1 MIIEC
6 ACKKYKFAVKA
17 EEIGINGRV
26 VQCGV
31 CDQKWFQ
38 EPASSEEFKVLKEN
52 HIKEEEE
59 KKEKAK
65 NQKTIKEKPSKN
77 YVPIKYENKSKIN
90 YTKIFLTTLVISII
104 SIVFS
109 FENREYILNKNPE
122 FSDFFNL
129 LEEFVEYL
137 KISYLDIINAFMP
150 KQK

>member
-52 HIKEEEE
+52 HIKEEEA

-65 NQKTIKEKPSKN
+65 NQKTIKEKSSKN

-104 SIVFS
+104 GIVFS

-137 KISYLDIINAFMP
+137 KISYSDIINAFMP

>member
-31 CDQKWFQ
+31 CDEKWFQ
-38 EPASSEEFKVLKEN
+38 EPASSEEFKVLKDN
-52 HIKEEEE
+52 HIKEEEKKKDE
-59 KKEKAK
+59 AKNRKQKKEK
-65 NQKTIKEKPSKN
+65 PGKN
-77 YVPIKYENKSKIN
+77 YIPIKYENKSKIN
-90 YTKIFLTTLVISII
+90 YSKIFLIILIISII
-104 SIVFS
+104 SIAIS

-122 FSDFFNL
+122 FADFFSL

-137 KISYLDIINAFMP
+137 KINYSDIINAFIP

>member
-31 CDQKWFQ
+31 CDEKWFQ

-52 HIKEEEE
+52 HIKEEEK
-59 KKEKAK
+59 KKEEAK
-65 NQKTIKEKPSKN
+65 NQKPKKEKPGKN
-77 YVPIKYENKSKIN
+77 YIPIKYENKSKIN
-90 YTKIFLTTLVISII
+90 YSKIFLTILIISII
-104 SIVFS
+104 GIAVG

-122 FSDFFNL
+122 FADFFSL

-137 KISYLDIINAFMP
+137 KINYSDIINAFIP

>member
-52 HIKEEEE
+52 HIKEEEA

-65 NQKTIKEKPSKN
+65 NQKTVKEKPSKN

-137 KISYLDIINAFMP
+137 KISYSDIINAFMP

>member
-31 CDQKWFQ
+31 CDEKWFQ
-38 EPASSEEFKVLKEN
+38 EPAGTEEFKALKEN
-52 HIKEEEE
+52 SIKQEEE

-65 NQKTIKEKPSKN
+65 NQKTIKEKPGKN

-90 YTKIFLTTLVISII
+90 YTKIFLTILIISII
-104 SIVFS
+104 GIAVS
-109 FENREYILNKNPE
+109 FENREYILSKNPE
-122 FSDFFNL
+122 LADFFSL
-129 LEEFVEYL
+129 LEEFVEYF
-137 KISYLDIINAFMP
+137 KKYYSDIIEAFIP

>member
-31 CDQKWFQ
+31 CDEKWFQ
-38 EPASSEEFKVLKEN
+38 EPASSEEFKVLNDN

-65 NQKTIKEKPSKN
+65 NQKPIKEKPGKN
-77 YVPIKYENKSKIN
+77 YIPTKYENKSKIN
-90 YTKIFLTTLVISII
+90 YSKIFLTILIISII
-104 SIVFS
+104 GIAVG

-122 FSDFFNL
+122 FADFFGF
-129 LEEFVEYL
+129 LEEFTEYL
-137 KISYLDIINAFMP
+137 KIYYSDIIEAFIP
-150 KQK
+150 KEK

>member
-77 YVPIKYENKSKIN
+77 YVPIKYDNKSKIN
-90 YTKIFLTTLVISII
+90 YTKIFLTILVISII
-104 SIVFS
+104 IIVFS

-122 FSDFFNL
+122 FADFFSL

-137 KISYLDIINAFMP
+137 KINYSDIINAFIP

>member
-38 EPASSEEFKVLKEN
+38 EPASSEEFKVLKEIQ
-52 HIKEEEE
+52 IKEEEE

-65 NQKTIKEKPSKN
+65 NQKPIKEKSGKN

-90 YTKIFLTTLVISII
+90 YTKIFLTILII
-104 SIVFS
+104 STIGIAIS
-109 FENREYILNKNPE
+109 FENREYILGKNPE
-122 FSDFFNL
+122 LADFFSL

-137 KISYLDIINAFMP
+137 KQYYLDIIEAFTP

>member
-6 ACKKYKFAVKA
+6 ACKKYKFEVKA

-38 EPASSEEFKVLKEN
+38 EPASSEEFKVLKEI

-65 NQKTIKEKPSKN
+65 NQKPIKEKSGKN

-90 YTKIFLTTLVISII
+90 YTKIFLTILII
-104 SIVFS
+104 STIGIAIS
-109 FENREYILNKNPE
+109 FENREYILSKNPE
-122 FSDFFNL
+122 LADFFSL

-137 KISYLDIINAFMP
+137 KQYYLDIIEAFTP

>member
-52 HIKEEEE
+52 QIKEEEE

-65 NQKTIKEKPSKN
+65 NQKTTKEKLSKN

-90 YTKIFLTTLVISII
+90 YTKIFLTIMVISAI

-122 FSDFFNL
+122 FADFFSL

-137 KISYLDIINAFMP
+137 KINYSDIINAFIP

>member
-31 CDQKWFQ
+31 CDEKWFQ
-38 EPASSEEFKVLKEN
+38 EPASSEEFKVLKDN
-52 HIKEEEE
+52 HIKEEER
-59 KKEKAK
+59 KKEEAK
-65 NQKTIKEKPSKN
+65 NQKPKKEKPGKN
-77 YVPIKYENKSKIN
+77 YIPIKYENKSKIN
-90 YTKIFLTTLVISII
+90 YSKIFLTILIISII
-104 SIVFS
+104 GIAVG

-122 FSDFFNL
+122 FADFFGL

-137 KISYLDIINAFMP
+137 KIYYSDIIEVFNP

>member
-90 YTKIFLTTLVISII
+90 YTKIFLTILVISII
-104 SIVFS
+104 GIVFS

-122 FSDFFNL
+122 FTDFFSL

-137 KISYLDIINAFMP
+137 KINYSDIINAFIP

>member
-38 EPASSEEFKVLKEN
+38 EPASSEEFKVLKDN
-52 HIKEEEE
+52 YIKEEEE
-59 KKEKAK
+59 KKEKTK
-65 NQKTIKEKPSKN
+65 NQKPIKEKSTKN
-77 YVPIKYENKSKIN
+77 YIPIKYENKSKIN
-90 YTKIFLTTLVISII
+90 YTKIFLTILII
-104 SIVFS
+104 TIIGTAVS
-109 FENREYILNKNPE
+109 FENREYILSKNPE
-122 FSDFFNL
+122 LADFFSL

-137 KISYLDIINAFMP
+137 KKYYSDIIEAFVPQP
-150 KQK
+150 K

>member
-31 CDQKWFQ
+31 CDEKWFQ
-38 EPASSEEFKVLKEN
+38 EPASSEEFKVLKDN
-52 HIKEEEE
+52 HIKEEEK
-59 KKEKAK
+59 KKEEAK
-65 NQKTIKEKPSKN
+65 KQKPIKEKPGKN
-77 YVPIKYENKSKIN
+77 YIPIKYENKSKIN
-90 YTKIFLTTLVISII
+90 YSKIFLTILIISII
-104 SIVFS
+104 GIAIS

-122 FSDFFNL
+122 FADFFGL

-137 KISYLDIINAFMP
+137 KIYYSDIIEVFNP

>member
-38 EPASSEEFKVLKEN
+38 EPASSEEFKVLKDDQIN
-52 HIKEEEE
+52 KEEE
-59 KKEKAK
+59 KEKAK

-90 YTKIFLTTLVISII
+90 YTKIFLTILVISII
-104 SIVFS
+104 SMIFS

-122 FSDFFNL
+122 FADFFNI

-137 KISYLDIINAFMP
+137 KINYSDIINAFMP

>member
-38 EPASSEEFKVLKEN
+38 EPASSEEFKALKEN
-52 HIKEEEE
+52 HIKEEQE

-65 NQKTIKEKPSKN
+65 NQKTIKEKASKN

-122 FSDFFNL
+122 FADFFSL

-137 KISYLDIINAFMP
+137 KISYSDITNAFIP

>member
-52 HIKEEEE
+52 HIKEEER

-65 NQKTIKEKPSKN
+65 NEKTIKEKPSKN
-77 YVPIKYENKSKIN
+77 YVPIKYEKKSKIN
-90 YTKIFLTTLVISII
+90 YTKIFLTALVISII

-122 FSDFFNL
+122 FADFFSL

-137 KISYLDIINAFMP
+137 KINYSDIINAFIP

>member
-1 MIIEC
+1 MIVEC

-38 EPASSEEFKVLKEN
+38 EPASSEEFKVLKEI

-65 NQKTIKEKPSKN
+65 NQKPIKEKSGKN

-90 YTKIFLTTLVISII
+90 YTKIFLTILII
-104 SIVFS
+104 STIGITIS
-109 FENREYILNKNPE
+109 FENREYILSKNPE
-122 FSDFFNL
+122 LADFFSL

-137 KISYLDIINAFMP
+137 KQYYLDIIEAFTP

>member
-31 CDQKWFQ
+31 CDEKWFQ

-52 HIKEEEE
+52 HIKEEER
-59 KKEKAK
+59 KKEEAK
-65 NQKTIKEKPSKN
+65 NQKPKKEKSGKN
-77 YVPIKYENKSKIN
+77 YIPIKYENKSKIN
-90 YTKIFLTTLVISII
+90 YSKIFLTILIISII
-104 SIVFS
+104 GIAVG

-122 FSDFFNL
+122 FADFFSL

-137 KISYLDIINAFMP
+137 KINYSDIINAFIP

>member
-31 CDQKWFQ
+31 CDEKWFQ
-38 EPASSEEFKVLKEN
+38 EPASSEEFKVLKDN
-52 HIKEEEE
+52 HIKEEEK
-59 KKEKAK
+59 KKEEAK
-65 NQKTIKEKPSKN
+65 KQKPIKEKSRKN
-77 YVPIKYENKSKIN
+77 YIPIKYENKSKIN
-90 YTKIFLTTLVISII
+90 YSKIFLTILILSII
-104 SIVFS
+104 GMAVG
-109 FENREYILNKNPE
+109 FENREYVLNKNPE
-122 FSDFFNL
+122 FADFFGL

-137 KISYLDIINAFMP
+137 KMYYSDIVEIFNP

>member
-38 EPASSEEFKVLKEN
+38 EPASSEEFKALKEN

-65 NQKTIKEKPSKN
+65 NKKTIKEKLSKN

-90 YTKIFLTTLVISII
+90 YTKIFLTILVISII
-104 SIVFS
+104 SIVFI

-122 FSDFFNL
+122 FADFFSL

-137 KISYLDIINAFMP
+137 KINYSDIINAFIP

>member
-31 CDQKWFQ
+31 CDEKWFQ
-38 EPASSEEFKVLKEN
+38 EPASSEEFKVLKDN
-52 HIKEEEE
+52 HIKEEER
-59 KKEKAK
+59 KKEEAK
-65 NQKTIKEKPSKN
+65 NQKPKKEKPGKN
-77 YVPIKYENKSKIN
+77 YIPIKYENKSKIN
-90 YTKIFLTTLVISII
+90 YNKIFLTILIISII
-104 SIVFS
+104 GIAVG
-109 FENREYILNKNPE
+109 FENREYILSKNPE
-122 FSDFFNL
+122 FADFFSL

-137 KISYLDIINAFMP
+137 KIYYSDIIEVFNP

>member
-122 FSDFFNL
+122 FADFFSL

-137 KISYLDIINAFMP
+137 KKYYSDIIEAFIP
-150 KQK
+150 KPK

>member
-52 HIKEEEE
+52 QIQEEEE
-59 KKEKAK
+59 EKAK

-77 YVPIKYENKSKIN
+77 YIPIKYENKSKIN
-90 YTKIFLTTLVISII
+90 YTKIFLTILVISII

-122 FSDFFNL
+122 FADFFSL

-137 KISYLDIINAFMP
+137 KINYSDIINAFIP

>member
-31 CDQKWFQ
+31 CDEKWFQ
-38 EPASSEEFKVLKEN
+38 EPASSEEFKVLKDN
-52 HIKEEEE
+52 HIKEEEK
-59 KKEKAK
+59 KKEEAK
-65 NQKTIKEKPSKN
+65 NQKPKKEKSGKN
-77 YVPIKYENKSKIN
+77 YIPIKYENKSKIN
-90 YTKIFLTTLVISII
+90 YSKIFLTILIISII
-104 SIVFS
+104 GIAVG

-122 FSDFFNL
+122 FADFFSL

-137 KISYLDIINAFMP
+137 KINYSDIINAFIP

>member
-31 CDQKWFQ
+31 CDEKWFQ
-38 EPASSEEFKVLKEN
+38 EPASSEEFKVLKDN
-52 HIKEEEE
+52 HIKEEER
-59 KKEKAK
+59 KKEEAK
-65 NQKTIKEKPSKN
+65 NQKPKKEKPGKN
-77 YVPIKYENKSKIN
+77 YIPIKYENKSKIN
-90 YTKIFLTTLVISII
+90 YNKIFLTIVIISII
-104 SIVFS
+104 GIAVG

-122 FSDFFNL
+122 FTDFFGL

-137 KISYLDIINAFMP
+137 KIYYSDIIEVFNP

>member
-38 EPASSEEFKVLKEN
+38 EPASSEEFKALKEN
-52 HIKEEEE
+52 HIKEEH
-59 KKEKAK
+59 
-65 NQKTIKEKPSKN
+65 SKN

-122 FSDFFNL
+122 FADFFSL

-137 KISYLDIINAFMP
+137 KINYSDIINAFIP

>member
-90 YTKIFLTTLVISII
+90 YTKIFLTTLVVSII

-122 FSDFFNL
+122 FADFFSL

-137 KISYLDIINAFMP
+137 KKYYSDIIEAFIP

>member
-90 YTKIFLTTLVISII
+90 YTKIFLTTLVVSII

-109 FENREYILNKNPE
+109 FENRVYILNKNPE
-122 FSDFFNL
+122 FADFFSL

-137 KISYLDIINAFMP
+137 KINYSDIINAFIP

>member
-31 CDQKWFQ
+31 CDEKWFQ

-52 HIKEEEE
+52 HIKEEEK
-59 KKEKAK
+59 KKEEAK
-65 NQKTIKEKPSKN
+65 NQKPKKEKPGKN
-77 YVPIKYENKSKIN
+77 YIPIKYENKSKIN
-90 YTKIFLTTLVISII
+90 YSKIFLIILIISII
-104 SIVFS
+104 GIAVG

-122 FSDFFNL
+122 FADFFSL

-137 KISYLDIINAFMP
+137 KINYSDIINAFIP

>member
-65 NQKTIKEKPSKN
+65 NQKTIK
-77 YVPIKYENKSKIN
+77 KSLAKTMFQLN
-90 YTKIFLTTLVISII
+90 MKTKA
-104 SIVFS
+104 
-109 FENREYILNKNPE
+109 K
-122 FSDFFNL
+122 
-129 LEEFVEYL
+129 
-137 KISYLDIINAFMP
+137 
-150 KQK
+150 

>member
-31 CDQKWFQ
+31 CDEKWFQ
-38 EPASSEEFKVLKEN
+38 EPASSEEFKVLKDN
-52 HIKEEEE
+52 HIKEEEK
-59 KKEKAK
+59 KKEEAK
-65 NQKTIKEKPSKN
+65 NQKPKKEKPGKN
-77 YVPIKYENKSKIN
+77 YIPIKYENKSKIN
-90 YTKIFLTTLVISII
+90 YSKIFLTILIISII
-104 SIVFS
+104 GMAIS

-122 FSDFFNL
+122 FTDFFGL

-137 KISYLDIINAFMP
+137 KIYYSDIIEVFNP

>member
-31 CDQKWFQ
+31 CDEKWFQ
-38 EPASSEEFKVLKEN
+38 EPASSEEFKVLKDN
-52 HIKEEEE
+52 HIKEEER
-59 KKEKAK
+59 KKEEAK
-65 NQKTIKEKPSKN
+65 NQKPKKEKPGKN
-77 YVPIKYENKSKIN
+77 YIPIKYENKSKIN
-90 YTKIFLTTLVISII
+90 YNKIFLTILIISII
-104 SIVFS
+104 GIAVG

-122 FSDFFNL
+122 FTDFFGL

-137 KISYLDIINAFMP
+137 KIYYSDIIEVFNP

>member
-38 EPASSEEFKVLKEN
+38 EPASSEEFKVL
-52 HIKEEEE
+52 KEEEE

-122 FSDFFNL
+122 FADFFSL

-137 KISYLDIINAFMP
+137 KINYSDIINAFIP

>member
-6 ACKKYKFAVKA
+6 PCKKYKFAVKA

-31 CDQKWFQ
+31 CDEKWFQ
-38 EPASSEEFKVLKEN
+38 EPASSEEFKVLKDN
-52 HIKEEEE
+52 HIKEEER
-59 KKEKAK
+59 KKEEAK
-65 NQKTIKEKPSKN
+65 NQKPKKEKPGKN
-77 YVPIKYENKSKIN
+77 YIPIKYENKSKIN
-90 YTKIFLTTLVISII
+90 YSKIFLTILIISII
-104 SIVFS
+104 GIAVG

-122 FSDFFNL
+122 FTDFFGL

-137 KISYLDIINAFMP
+137 KIYYSDIIEVFNP

>member
-38 EPASSEEFKVLKEN
+38 EPASTEEFKTLKEN
-52 HIKEEEE
+52 SIKEEEI
-59 KKEKAK
+59 KKEKVQ
-65 NQKTIKEKPSKN
+65 NQKPIKEKSTKN
-77 YVPIKYENKSKIN
+77 YIPIKYENKSKIN
-90 YTKIFLTTLVISII
+90 YTKIFLTILII
-104 SIVFS
+104 TIIGTAVS
-109 FENREYILNKNPE
+109 FENREYILSKNPE
-122 FSDFFNL
+122 LADFFSL

-137 KISYLDIINAFMP
+137 KKYYSDIIEAFVPQP
-150 KQK
+150 K

>member
-52 HIKEEEE
+52 QIKEEEE

-90 YTKIFLTTLVISII
+90 YTKIFLTILVISII
-104 SIVFS
+104 GIVFS

-122 FSDFFNL
+122 FADFFSL

-137 KISYLDIINAFMP
+137 KINYSDIINAFIP